1 MVASSSTSVLKLD
14 GGGAIITLS
23 FSDLTEKSLGM
34 PLVFDE
40 EGSEP
45 VVATIAMVDGGMAL
59 VVSMPPTML
68 VGLTG

>member
-1 MVASSSTSVLKLD
+1 MLKLD

-45 VVATIAMVDGGMAL
+45 VVATMAMVDGGGMAL
-59 VVSMPPTML
+59 VSMPPTLL

>member
-1 MVASSSTSVLKLD
+1 MLKLD

-45 VVATIAMVDGGMAL
+45 VVATMAMVDGVMAL
-59 VVSMPPTML
+59 LVSMPPTL
-68 VGLTG
+68 LAGLTG

>member
-1 MVASSSTSVLKLD
+1 MLKLD
-14 GGGAIITLS
+14 GGGGAIITLS

-59 VVSMPPTML
+59 VVSMPPIML